1 MEVSKIIDAD
11 VEITE
16 RIKIMCDQ
24 TEEIG
29 QGTITMLDDQGK
41 QIHDTKETLENINA
55 DVKVAKHHIK
65 GTVYRLYRNKF
76 R

>member
-65 GTVYRLYRNKF
+65 GTVYRLP
-76 R
+76 